1 MKKDLLNTIIG
12 QVKQDVININAGEID
27 SYLRF
32 KNNGM
37 DCFSLC
43 NSGGYSII
51 YDNTNDRLI
60 VAWAVKL
67 NIDFTLNEINGSW
80 GNGHYFNNNGGN
92 DIIER
97 YDIGNV
103 SDLFIR
109 KAFGV
114 EGN

>member
-43 NSGGYSII
+43 NSGGYSIV
-51 YDNTNDRLI
+51 YDNSNDRLI

-80 GNGHYFNNNGGN
+80 GNGYYFNNNGGN
-92 DIIER
+92 NVIER
-97 YDIGNV
+97 YDMGNV